1 MSGKDI
7 DVQTDLLFCVILIFL
22 LAIFF
27 IAVSG
32 YKPVTRRAPLMVMV
46 PLAFMLLGEA
56 LKIIQN
62 LRSLK
67 REDTTQTLLPRIEK
81 QKLGKAVQILVWL
94 VILLGM
100 IYFAGH
106 IGGITIFLL
115 IFLKFVSRES
125 WKITIGVSVGVTAG
139 MFFLFE
145 KILRVVLYRGVIYE
159 TVSAWLWS

>member
-1 MSGKDI
+1 M
-7 DVQTDLLFCVILIFL
+7 
-22 LAIFF
+22 
-27 IAVSG
+27 
-32 YKPVTRRAPLMVMV
+32 
-46 PLAFMLLGEA
+46 
-56 LKIIQN
+56 
-62 LRSLK
+62 
-67 REDTTQTLLPRIEK
+67 
-81 QKLGKAVQILVWL
+81 WL